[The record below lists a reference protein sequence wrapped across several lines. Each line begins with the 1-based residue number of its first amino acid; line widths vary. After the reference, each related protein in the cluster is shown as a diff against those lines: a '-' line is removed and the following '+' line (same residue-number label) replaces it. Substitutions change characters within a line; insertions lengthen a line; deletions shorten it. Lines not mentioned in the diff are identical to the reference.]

1 MAKNNKKIQEETLAK
16 INQLFGNYETYY
28 SFKRDNYIVD
38 FKENV
43 NENYYNN
50 HKCISKQKIDLEDY
64 MYVSLL
70 YDVMQNAPN
79 RDVARYIKIEIDVI
93 KKQQKLKNKK

>member
-16 INQLFGNYETYY
+16 INQLFGSYETYY
-28 SFKRDNYIVD
+28 TFKRDNYIVD

-64 MYVSLL
+64 MYISLL

-79 RDVARYIKIEIDVI
+79 SDVAHYTKIEIDVI
-93 KKQQKLKNKK
+93 KKQQKLKSKK